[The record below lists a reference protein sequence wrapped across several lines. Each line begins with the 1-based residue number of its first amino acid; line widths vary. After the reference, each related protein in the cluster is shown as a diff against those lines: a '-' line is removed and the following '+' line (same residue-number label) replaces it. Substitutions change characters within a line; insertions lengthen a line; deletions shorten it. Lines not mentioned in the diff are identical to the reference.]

1 MGNRHNMP
9 RKHKRTSRLLFLS
22 VLILQILFA
31 VFWSGQKAG
40 FWVDELWSYGLAN
53 SYYHPYIYIEGP
65 VEEGWVP
72 GEYFGDYVTAD
83 TEHRFDYGSVFYNQ
97 EQDTHPPL
105 FYMVLHTISSFFP
118 ETFSKWYGLF
128 PNIIYFSITS
138 ILVYL
143 WCSKLS
149 GGNQN
154 FALLAMI
161 FWGFSIAA
169 MSCVIYIR
177 MYMLLTMWF
186 VATLYLHSCMLMEN
200 RQSFR
205 QLAALLLITFSGF
218 FTHYYFSILGAFLS
232 AGYICWLMLHKH
244 WKRLWQYVVT
254 MLLSL
259 GLVWIVFP
267 DTFVKIFGRDSNR
280 GVQAYQNL
288 KNASSLLPHLNTY
301 LGIINTEMFAGH
313 LVLFLLAAAAAAFFL
328 RQLHIRRAENSIRTR
343 RLSDVS
349 RREQRKEKRTEHLLV
364 SQSACAALGIA
375 AVDICIY
382 TILIAL
388 IAPYQADRYIFCI
401 FPVIAIGFTILI
413 CKIFSLT
420 KEKKK
425 GFQAACILLLV
436 LVAGQ
441 WIQRTPGYL
450 YTEKK
455 NNVALSQQYSDKD
468 CLYITYDYNR
478 YLPTNNVLELQN
490 YQRVLTVKV
499 SGEDYMPIDSALQ
512 ETMTSPVVYI
522 DGMMNVSDVIQY
534 ITNAGGYTK
543 STEIYPDDKTY
554 VIYFEK

>member
-1 MGNRHNMP
+1 MSYLKVHYANYFYANILSNAIGSEKKTAQMIDEAKHQKINILPPNINYSHWFYKATKKGIYLSIGAIKGVGYQSVKLIVEE
-9 RKHKRTSRLLFLS
+9 RKANGFYKDFFDFTRRIPKRIKTRKLLES
-22 VLILQILFA
+22 LILVGAFDTFGKNRATLLNAIDQVLDDISDIEQDGFIFDVLTPKASYEEKEELPDHVLSEYEKEYLGFYVSTHPVEKA
-31 VFWSGQKAG
+31 FEQKQYLG
-40 FWVDELWSYGLAN
+40 IYKLAN
-53 SYYHPYIYIEGP
+53 AQDNKPIFVQVDQFKRIRTRNGQNMA
-65 VEEGWVP
+65 
-72 GEYFGDYVTAD
+72 FVTLND
-83 TEHRFDYGSVFYNQ
+83 GINNLDGV
-97 EQDTHPPL
+97 
-105 FYMVLHTISSFFP
+105 
-118 ETFSKWYGLF
+118 
-128 PNIIYFSITS
+128 
-138 ILVYL
+138 
-143 WCSKLS
+143 
-149 GGNQN
+149 
-154 FALLAMI
+154 
-161 FWGFSIAA
+161 
-169 MSCVIYIR
+169 
-177 MYMLLTMWF
+177 
-186 VATLYLHSCMLMEN
+186 
-200 RQSFR
+200 
-205 QLAALLLITFSGF
+205 
-218 FTHYYFSILGAFLS
+218 
-232 AGYICWLMLHKH
+232 
-244 WKRLWQYVVT
+244 
-254 MLLSL
+254 
-259 GLVWIVFP
+259 VFP

-343 RLSDVS
+343 RLSDAS
-349 RREQRKEKRTEHLLV
+349 RREQRKEKRTEHLLA